1 MTTRTINFLPDV
13 FKTPA
18 NQKFL
23 NATLD
28 QLVTEPQF
36 KKLNG
41 YIGRKFA
48 PTFNKTD
55 NYLPENS
62 RNRTQYQL
70 EPSVVVTDEIKNV
83 KFFASYTDLLNKIY
97 YYGGNISNHSRLFEN
112 EAYSYDGMIDFDKL
126 INFNQYYWIPEGPAA
141 IEIYTGAV
149 NLFDDFVVTRNDR
162 LGAYQISGFGS
173 VENPTITLARGGTYT
188 FQLNQP
194 GSNFWIQTEP
204 GLAGKQR
211 YQRNISTRDVLG
223 VDRNGADNGV
233 VTFTVPQA
241 DAQDFFKR
249 MPTLPLS
256 ESDRSLAT
264 NLTYDQI
271 DSQLW
276 SNIVAKF
283 GGIDGIT
290 DASLLQN
297 TPRIIFLQNLIEPTT
312 WNDAGVYNRAD
323 YGVEKYDEGQ
333 DIPQSKQFDIWQINL
348 EPTDDG
354 DYIVN
359 IDWNATFPVSN
370 KIHITTGNENA
381 GRDFYRKDLST
392 IELVPA
398 LTAEKDLLFFNDG
411 TDQRFYGQIKLVND
425 TSSII
430 DVTDIIGKKQYSIKV
445 GEKTLTLS
453 NGMKIKFNAAV
464 TPASYINNF
473 YYVEGVGK
481 SIRLVKTDLMQTPE
495 LDFKGITTIP
505 FDIYGY
511 SIDNF
516 DQILNG
522 PTNPDYITINRSS
535 VDANAW
541 SRSNRWFHQDIILQ
555 SAIFNNVDPDYN
567 QALRATR
574 PIIEFDP
581 DLQLFNNGRVGVNNI
596 DVVDFSITNALL
608 NIEGEVTISTYFTDL
623 KFSDGMTVIFANDK
637 DPTVRNRIYK
647 VRIVSVNDEVRVHL
661 VKVGDISPYD
671 VVTPRMGITLPLIPL
686 LSTTPYEATYNHN
699 NRQIDITAVGASN
712 FKTISDISLDGVMSP
727 TIGITLGHSF
737 WFNGNTWTHAQQKTN
752 INTMPLF
759 DVVDENLVSF
769 SDQTVYAN
777 TEFAG
782 SPIFSYT
789 LGSGVTDSVLGFPI
803 AYRSIANT
811 GDILF
816 TNNVDA
822 DSFNYLS
829 GITTT
834 SIKLNTGFVPVI
846 ASRFQLNKKNV
857 WVTEDQN
864 TKQYQLFSN
873 ICDGVTSYYEID
885 ITPTNL
891 TNMPSV
897 FLYINGTLIQERD
910 SENNTQYEIVK
921 VGDVS
926 SGVPAVLTLYVKY
939 PIVKDDRVDFLI
951 YSTTSSNIGYYE
963 IPENL
968 ELNALNES
976 FSHITLGQMRKHVLK
991 IAEKSPE
998 LVGVPL
1004 ASNNLRDLDIKSRG
1018 GNILQHSSPMIYS
1031 SLFLLNDEVSFMDSI
1046 RAAQFEYSKFKY
1058 KFLENAGE
1066 IAANRG
1072 NVPATVDAIMLKIN
1086 AVNNIQMP
1094 WYYSDMV
1101 PYDQNKKV
1109 IEYTVLATEILEY
1122 EIPTIFDDTKLSNQA
1137 ILVYVNGIQ
1146 LIKNHDYEFSKTRPS
1161 IVFKHL
1167 LEYDD
1172 VINIVI
1178 YANTDGCYVPETP
1191 TKLGLYPKF
1200 TPEIFIDD
1208 TYLTPI
1214 QVIRGHDGS
1223 ITPAF
1228 GDVRDELLLELEK
1241 RIYNNIKAT
1250 YDPLVFDI
1258 NSIVPERFRNTGYI
1272 KSEFDNIISSSYT
1285 QWLGSNRVAITTN
1298 DWFDE
1303 KNFFTWNYSSNRI
1316 FNADLRLNN
1325 TVLPGYW
1332 RGIFLFLYG
1341 TDAPHTR
1348 PWESLGFSEKPEW
1361 WETYYGVAP
1370 YTGGNLV
1377 LWGDL
1382 EQGLIREG
1390 PRAGINKL
1398 YARPGVT
1405 NIIPVTDSGELRSPV
1420 SFLTHVPDTGTAK
1433 APFNMG
1439 DVGPI
1444 ESAWRRSSDYPFA
1457 VQQAIALMRP
1467 SVYFGSLASIQKY
1480 RRHPATN
1487 QFFIEDTK
1495 QKITPLDFVFN
1506 GENIDDTI
1514 MRNAGYT
1521 NWIVDYATSRGV
1533 NPSTLL
1539 HKYVDRVSINL
1550 GYKVAGFTDKNYLKI
1565 YAEQSNPNS
1574 ANNSVVIPDENYK
1587 VYLHKSSP
1595 VSVINYSAL
1604 VITSTPAGFTVSG
1617 YNVSN
1622 PIFKIIPSNTASAKH
1637 TVTVL
1642 NLAGTI
1648 YEGWEDAVVDI
1659 PYGQEFRNTQ
1669 QVVDFIV
1676 SYGRYLISLG
1686 LQFKTFDQSLGE
1698 ERNWELSVKEFL
1710 TWAQQGWGNGS
1721 LLVLSPLLNEF
1732 TVIHPAAVVD
1742 KIENSRL
1749 GSKILDVGFNF
1760 IPPKQSSIVRNDGVF
1775 SITTPADRTIGLVSL
1790 ALVQYEH
1797 VLIFDNQTEFKDIIY
1812 APALGNRQYRLK
1824 LIGNKTDN
1832 WTGQLSL
1839 PGFMHT
1845 NADIAGWEVF
1855 RDYNKGEI
1863 VQYKG
1868 NIYTALAKILA
1879 SDNFDFTKWKQVDS
1893 TFFKSGI
1900 IPNLAYGAGRFEN
1913 MYDIDGQVQD
1923 NNLNSLSDGLIGN
1936 QSRSYLID
1944 LGISPTSQSKFYQG
1958 FIKDKG
1964 THAAISALGDLSIN
1978 HITGKIAVT
1987 EEWAFRVGEYGAL
2000 ESNQFLEVQL
2010 GEALFKQDPVAF
2022 NLQNPG
2028 DELQSENSVTMYY
2041 NTLYKKPLTFRPN
2054 FLNDRDDS
2062 VNSENDFPSAGYV
2075 HLDDIDA
2082 TIFDLS
2088 NPAFIGDLASKVYSG
2103 FKIWVAKNLDG
2114 DWDVLRVSESQI
2126 HITNADYNLDGIAEF
2141 TTDLP
2146 HKLSVGEVFVIKNFS
2161 ADVDNFYRVYRITSM
2176 HTVYATISSS
2186 LEATMI
2192 STPNMEGYGTLFNL
2206 SSMRVDELIEVANL
2220 TPKFSWKD
2228 GDKVWAD
2235 KNTIN
2240 GWAVYNKTSPWKYSS
2255 DLNELGVD
2263 NKPIPLSLSEQ
2274 YGSTIA
2280 SNEDGSI
2287 VIVGSPGQ
2295 IGKLPRPFI
2304 KNYLGLYEISPGT
2317 TDTEHYRSADIFGK
2331 AIAIGDKSIAISSDN
2346 LEYYSATTQSSIL
2359 TYLLGVEGSGVQK
2372 NTLYDTAGIKITG
2385 ATLVSPGVNYTSI
2398 PEIVITPGYYYSD
2411 NGSGSYYVDSGKN
2424 LEIEIVGEFVD
2435 ASTALSAANLGF
2447 NSSGVSGYTCLDN
2460 FTVNIAGG
2468 GGTGARAELIT
2479 ERAVP
2484 LTGIPVDDI
2493 TLTVPDNLYD
2503 TVPTVSIAAP
2513 EVSGG
2518 IQATASLTVVAVP
2531 ESFGSIE
2538 ITLTSLGSNYTLPP
2552 EVVISAPTD
2561 PLGIQANAVI
2571 LGNYVSA
2578 ATGSVTG
2585 VTMVNAGD
2593 GYQKPPFIVFT
2604 GDGSGAAAHVTG
2616 TLVGA
2621 KLASVALTD
2630 VGLGYTSKPYAQIF
2644 GASTDTSR
2652 ASIEGALN
2660 PSTGFYEISGITL
2673 TDPGAGYLDTPV
2685 IEVYGGGTTF
2695 ENIASTIIKSG
2706 VATVLG
2712 AAGSLTLNNS
2722 WITNAVS
2729 KSFFNPY
2736 ATLFAGVYVLVD
2748 LGVNAEHS
2756 LYISSNGVNWVENM
2770 IIDNNGKELFLGVPI
2785 IANNKL
2791 YALACQRSIPPDY
2804 AAITSN
2810 TIWLISTEDG
2820 KTWTAQETNMKPILE
2835 TLDLSVINN
2844 LDITYVNNKF
2854 AITQLNETETD
2865 TLLTSDDGI
2874 IWQAITILPAAAESV
2889 FPVRAYYW

>member
-1 MTTRTINFLPDV
+1 
-13 FKTPA
+13 
-18 NQKFL
+18 
-23 NATLD
+23 
-28 QLVTEPQF
+28 
-36 KKLNG
+36 
-41 YIGRKFA
+41 
-48 PTFNKTD
+48 
-55 NYLPENS
+55 
-62 RNRTQYQL
+62 
-70 EPSVVVTDEIKNV
+70 
-83 KFFASYTDLLNKIY
+83 
-97 YYGGNISNHSRLFEN
+97 
-112 EAYSYDGMIDFDKL
+112 
-126 INFNQYYWIPEGPAA
+126 
-141 IEIYTGAV
+141 
-149 NLFDDFVVTRNDR
+149 
-162 LGAYQISGFGS
+162 
-173 VENPTITLARGGTYT
+173 
-188 FQLNQP
+188 
-194 GSNFWIQTEP
+194 
-204 GLAGKQR
+204 
-211 YQRNISTRDVLG
+211 
-223 VDRNGADNGV
+223 
-233 VTFTVPQA
+233 
-241 DAQDFFKR
+241 
-249 MPTLPLS
+249 
-256 ESDRSLAT
+256 
-264 NLTYDQI
+264 
-271 DSQLW
+271 
-276 SNIVAKF
+276 
-283 GGIDGIT
+283 
-290 DASLLQN
+290 
-297 TPRIIFLQNLIEPTT
+297 
-312 WNDAGVYNRAD
+312 
-323 YGVEKYDEGQ
+323 
-333 DIPQSKQFDIWQINL
+333 
-348 EPTDDG
+348 
-354 DYIVN
+354 
-359 IDWNATFPVSN
+359 
-370 KIHITTGNENA
+370 
-381 GRDFYRKDLST
+381 
-392 IELVPA
+392 
-398 LTAEKDLLFFNDG
+398 
-411 TDQRFYGQIKLVND
+411 
-425 TSSII
+425 
-430 DVTDIIGKKQYSIKV
+430 
-445 GEKTLTLS
+445 
-453 NGMKIKFNAAV
+453 
-464 TPASYINNF
+464 
-473 YYVEGVGK
+473 
-481 SIRLVKTDLMQTPE
+481 
-495 LDFKGITTIP
+495 
-505 FDIYGY
+505 
-511 SIDNF
+511 
-516 DQILNG
+516 
-522 PTNPDYITINRSS
+522 
-535 VDANAW
+535 
-541 SRSNRWFHQDIILQ
+541 
-555 SAIFNNVDPDYN
+555 
-567 QALRATR
+567 
-574 PIIEFDP
+574 
-581 DLQLFNNGRVGVNNI
+581 
-596 DVVDFSITNALL
+596 
-608 NIEGEVTISTYFTDL
+608 
-623 KFSDGMTVIFANDK
+623 
-637 DPTVRNRIYK
+637 
-647 VRIVSVNDEVRVHL
+647 
-661 VKVGDISPYD
+661 VGDISPYD
-671 VVTPRMGITLPLIPL
+671 VVTPRMGVTLPLIPL
-686 LSTTPYEATYNHN
+686 PSTTPYEATYNHN

-712 FKTISDISLDGVMSP
+712 FSSIADISLDGIMSP
-727 TIGITLGHSF
+727 TIGIVLGHSF

-759 DVVDENLVSF
+759 DMVDENLVSF
-769 SDQTVYAN
+769 SDQTVYVN
-777 TEFAG
+777 TEFTG

-846 ASRFQLNKKNV
+846 ASRFQLKKKNV

-873 ICDGVTSYYEID
+873 ICDGITSYYEID

-891 TNMPSV
+891 TIMPSV
-897 FLYINGTLIQERD
+897 FLYVNGTLIQERD
-910 SENNTQYEIVK
+910 SVNNTQYEIVK
-921 VGDVS
+921 VGDAS
-926 SGVPAVLTLYVKY
+926 SGVPAVLALYVKY

-951 YSTTSSNIGYYE
+951 YSTTPSNIGYYE

-968 ELNALNES
+968 GLNALNES
-976 FSHITLGQMRKHVLK
+976 FSYITLGQMRKHVLK

-1066 IAANRG
+1066 IAANHG

-1094 WYYSDMV
+1094 WYYTDMV

-1109 IEYTVLATEILEY
+1109 IEYTVLATEISEY
-1122 EIPTIFDDTKLSNQA
+1122 EIPTIFNDTKLSNQA

-1146 LIKNHDYEFSKTRPS
+1146 LIKNHDYEFNKTRPS
-1161 IVFKHL
+1161 IVFNHL

-1200 TPEIFIDD
+1200 TPEIFLDD

-1272 KSEFDNIISSSYT
+1272 KSEFDNIINSSYT

-1316 FNADLRLNN
+1316 FNADPRLNN
-1325 TVLPGYW
+1325 TILPGYW

-1348 PWESLGFSEKPEW
+1348 PWESLGFSEKPTW

-1405 NIIPVTDSGELRSPV
+1405 KIIPVTDSGELRSPV
-1420 SFLTHVPDTGTAK
+1420 SFLTHVPDTGTVK

-1467 SVYFGSLASIQKY
+1467 GVYFGSLASIQKY
-1480 RRHPATN
+1480 RRHPSTN

-1506 GENIDDTI
+1506 GENIDGTI

-1539 HKYVDRVSINL
+1539 HKYVDRLSINL

-1595 VSVINYSAL
+1595 VSVIDYSAL
-1604 VITSTPAGFTVSG
+1604 VITTTPAGFTVSG
-1617 YNVSN
+1617 YDVSN
-1622 PIFKIIPSNTASAKH
+1622 PIFTIIPSDTASAKH

-1648 YEGWEDAVVDI
+1648 YEGWEDAEVDI
-1659 PYGQEFRNTQ
+1659 PYGQEFRNIQ

-1676 SYGRYLISLG
+1676 SYGRYLTSLG
-1686 LQFKTFDQSLGE
+1686 IQFKTFDQSLGE

-1710 TWAQQGWGNGS
+1710 TWAQQGWGDGS
-1721 LLVLSPLLNEF
+1721 LMVLSPLLNEF
-1732 TVIHPAAVVD
+1732 TVIHPTAVVD

-1749 GSKILDVGFNF
+1749 GSKILDIGFNF

-1812 APALGNRQYRLK
+1812 SPALGSRQYRLK

-1845 NADIAGWEVF
+1845 NADISGWEVF
-1855 RDYNKGEI
+1855 RDYNKGEL

-1978 HITGKIAVT
+1978 HITGKIAVS

-2010 GEALFKQDPVAF
+2010 DETLFKKDPVAF

-2041 NTLYKKPLTFRPN
+2041 NTLYKKPLTFRSN
-2054 FLNDRDDS
+2054 FLNDRDES
-2062 VNSENDFPSAGYV
+2062 INSENDFPTAGYV

-2088 NPAFIGDLASKVYSG
+2088 NPAFIGNLASKVYGG

-2146 HKLSVGEVFVIKNFS
+2146 HELSAGEVFVIKNFS
-2161 ADVDNFYRVYRITSM
+2161 TDVDNFYRVYRITGM

-2192 STPNMEGYGTLFNL
+2192 LTPNMEGYGTLFKL
-2206 SSMRVDELIEVANL
+2206 SSMRVDKLTEVTNL
-2220 TPKFSWKD
+2220 TPKFGWKD

-2235 KNTIN
+2235 KNTTD

-2263 NKPIPLSLSEQ
+2263 NKPVPLTLSEQ

-2280 SNEDGSI
+2280 ASEDGSI

-2295 IGKLPRPFI
+2295 IGKLPRAFI
-2304 KNYLGLYEISPGT
+2304 KNYLGSYEISPGT
-2317 TDTEHYRSADIFGK
+2317 TDTEQYRTADIFGN
-2331 AIAIGDKSIAISSDN
+2331 AIAIGDKSIAISSNN
-2346 LEYYSATTQSSIL
+2346 LEYYSAYTQSSIL
-2359 TYLLGVEGSGVQK
+2359 NYLLDVEGRGVQQP
-2372 NTLYDTAGIKITG
+2372 TIYDTAGIKITR
-2385 ATLVSPGVNYTSI
+2385 ATLVSPGINYTSV

-2424 LEIEIVGEFVD
+2424 LAIEIVGEFVD
-2435 ASTALSAANLGF
+2435 ASTALTAANLGF
-2447 NSSGVSGYTCLDN
+2447 NSSGASGYTYLDN

-2468 GGTGARAELIT
+2468 GGTGAHAELIT

-2484 LTGIPVDDI
+2484 LTGIPVYDI
-2493 TLTVPDNLYD
+2493 TLTVPTGNLYD

-2518 IQATASLTVVAVP
+2518 IQATASLTVVSVP
-2531 ESFGSIE
+2531 ELFGSMA
-2538 ITLTSLGSNYTLPP
+2538 ITLTSHGSNYTLPP

-2561 PLGIQANAVI
+2561 LLGTQANATI

-2578 ATGSVTG
+2578 TTGSVTG
-2585 VTMVNAGD
+2585 VAMINAGA
-2593 GYQKPPFIVFT
+2593 GYQQPPSVVFT

-2616 TLVGA
+2616 TLDGA
-2621 KLASVALTD
+2621 SLTTVMLTD
-2630 VGLGYTSKPYAQIF
+2630 VGLGYTSEPYAQIF
-2644 GASTDTSR
+2644 GDSTNPAS
-2652 ASIEGALN
+2652 ASIIGALN
-2660 PSTGFYEISGITL
+2660 PSTGYYEISGITL
-2673 TDPGAGYLDTPV
+2673 TDFGAGYLANPV

-2695 ENIASTIIKSG
+2695 ENIVSTIAKSG
-2706 VATVLG
+2706 VATTLG
-2712 AAGSLTLNNS
+2712 TPGSLTLSNT
-2722 WITNAVS
+2722 WIANTVS
-2729 KSFFNPY
+2729 KSFFNPT
-2736 ATLFAGVYVLVD
+2736 ATLIAGVYVLVD
-2748 LGVNAEHS
+2748 LGINAEHS

-2770 IIDNNGKELFLGVPI
+2770 IIDNSGKELFLSVPI
-2785 IANNKL
+2785 VANNKL
-2791 YALACQRSIPPDY
+2791 YALACQRSIPPDF

-2835 TLDLSVINN
+2835 PSDLTIINN

-2854 AITQLNETETD
+2854 AITQINDDNTD

-2874 IWQAITILPAAAESV
+2874 IWQAMTKLPAAAESV
-2889 FPVRAYYW
+2889 FPIRAYYWR